1 MKKGSTEKY
10 AFRMMLN
17 PGCADEYQRRHDAL
31 WPELHQL
38 LKGAGVEDYSIYFD
52 REHHVLFAVLRRLPQ
67 HTMEEL
73 QHHPIMRRWWAY
85 MSDIMRTNPDGSP
98 LAEPLDCMFHMD

>member
-1 MKKGSTEKY
+1 
-10 AFRMMLN
+10 
-17 PGCADEYQRRHDAL
+17 
-31 WPELHQL
+31 
-38 LKGAGVEDYSIYFD
+38 
-52 REHHVLFAVLRRLPQ
+52 
-67 HTMEEL
+67 MEEL